1 MIRIKAGVDLAGLC
15 PEMVVVLIDLER
27 LFHELGLDC
36 WITSARDGK
45 HGRGSLHYV
54 GLALDFRT
62 KTIEEP
68 VAKKTLLAQLRVAL
82 GRQYDVLLE
91 AAGRRNEH
99 GHVEFQPK

>member
-1 MIRIKAGVDLAGLC
+1 MISIKHGVDLAGLQ
-15 PEMVVVLIDLER
+15 PEMVPVLINLER
-27 LFHELGLDC
+27 LFYELGLDC
-36 WITSARDGK
+36 WITSCRDGK

-62 KTIEEP
+62 KAIAEP
-68 VAKKTLLAQLRVAL
+68 ASKKTLIAQLAKSL

-91 AAGRRNEH
+91 AEGRRNEH

>member
-1 MIRIKAGVDLAGLC
+1 MIRIKACVDLAGLQS
-15 PEMVVVLIDLER
+15 EMTPVLINLER
-27 LFHELGLDC
+27 LFYELGLDC
-36 WITSARDGK
+36 WITSCRDGK

-62 KTIEEP
+62 KIIPEP
-68 VAKKTLLAQLRVAL
+68 AVKSTLVSQLAKSL

-91 AAGRRNEH
+91 AEGRHNEH